1 MAEEK
6 AVGGE
11 RSGENEMKEFG
22 SLNCKIV
29 LQKIDPERKKGKIC
43 KMKA

>member
-6 AVGGE
+6 AMGGK
-11 RSGENEMKEFG
+11 SGENEMKEFG
-22 SLNCKIV
+22 QVNCKIV
-29 LQKIDPERKKGKIC
+29 LQKTDPERKKGKIC

>member
-6 AVGGE
+6 AMG
-11 RSGENEMKEFG
+11 GENEMKEFG
-22 SLNCKIV
+22 SVNCKIV
-29 LQKIDPERKKGKIC
+29 LQRTDPERKKGKIC